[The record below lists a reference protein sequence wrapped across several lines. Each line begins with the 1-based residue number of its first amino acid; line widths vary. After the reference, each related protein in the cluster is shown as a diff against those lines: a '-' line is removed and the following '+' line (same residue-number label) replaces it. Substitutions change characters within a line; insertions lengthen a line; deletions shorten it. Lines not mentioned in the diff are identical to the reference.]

1 MGWTSP
7 RKDAEHAKTV
17 AERMAR
23 DYEEQLGRPL
33 TPDELREVH
42 KEAAQTVKDWGERT
56 RKSEPDPQVDAN
68 D

>member
-1 MGWTSP
+1 MGWISP

-42 KEAAQTVKDWGERT
+42 EEAERTVKSWGERA
-56 RKSEPDPQVDAN
+56 REAEPDPQTDT
-68 D
+68 DR

>member
-1 MGWTSP
+1 MSWTSP
-7 RKDAEHAKTV
+7 RKDAEHAKAV

-42 KEAAQTVKDWGERT
+42 EEAEQTVKAWGEEG
-56 RKSEPDPQVDAN
+56 RKSS
-68 D
+68 